1 MLLTSGVPTR
11 VPAVRNVIATASS
24 RIATVLETLIERAR
38 IEAVPIVPAVT
49 EVQIPDEG
57 LDPSLVARV
66 RSLRPDVL
74 VVLGA
79 RVRQGRPGRHLLQRV
94 ATASAL
100 FDALDRRPTLLLTGG
115 HGEALAMRD
124 LLVARGVPREHLLLE
139 TRARSTVQNAAFSM
153 QLLDRVEEPVRTV
166 LVITTAVLRR
176 GRVYD
181 DHAARALANFSR
193 VAHHVRLA
201 AVSVNAEPWVAP
213 RMYVGSARSAHAGW
227 RAER

>member
-1 MLLTSGVPTR
+1 
-11 VPAVRNVIATASS
+11 
-24 RIATVLETLIERAR
+24 
-38 IEAVPIVPAVT
+38 
-49 EVQIPDEG
+49 
-57 LDPSLVARV
+57 
-66 RSLRPDVL
+66 
-74 VVLGA
+74 
-79 RVRQGRPGRHLLQRV
+79 
-94 ATASAL
+94 
-100 FDALDRRPTLLLTGG
+100 
-115 HGEALAMRD
+115 MRD